1 MMDILAFDKQAD
13 KNVDKLFFI
22 ASFFRLGV
30 NRLVCLLL
38 VSALALTACSQ
49 AHQVLH
55 QSGTSD
61 YRHYPEGGGLF
72 VSAAFGPDGRLWR
85 IVPEKHHVY
94 VDYST
99 DLGKSFSSPVE
110 VNKESQSIKVSGE
123 NRPGI
128 VVDRSGRVM
137 VIYAAESN
145 QPVVLYYSIS
155 TDNGNSF
162 STPSPLS
169 DTASE
174 ANNFQGRLVLNSF
187 GHAFAFWHDERDRT
201 DWQQLGN
208 SIYYTEIPD
217 RSDLHAAARKLSD
230 TVCDCCR
237 LGAAFDGNG
246 RPVVLARFIYPG
258 GIRDHGLL
266 RALKDGEPVSRR
278 VTFDNWAIEACPE
291 HGPSIAISDE
301 NRYHI
306 AWFTQGAARKGL
318 FYAYSLDQGEH
329 FSDPLPIGNSERLP
343 NHPDVIA
350 QGEHVVLAWTEFDGL
365 KTHLIVL
372 QSNDGGENWSKPQS
386 LAEIAAEADFP
397 FLLSKNRDIFVSWNS
412 KSEGYRLIPLFN
424 HN

>member
-1 MMDILAFDKQAD
+1 MY
-13 KNVDKLFFI
+13 
-22 ASFFRLGV
+22 
-30 NRLVCLLL
+30 RLVCLFL

-49 AHQVLH
+49 AYHVSH

-61 YRHYPEGGGLF
+61 YHHYPGGGGLF

-94 VDYST
+94 VDYSA
-99 DLGKSFSSPVE
+99 DLGKSFSSPVV

-128 VVDRSGRVM
+128 VVDGSGRIT

-155 TDNGNSF
+155 SDNGRSF

-169 DTASE
+169 DKASE

-187 GHAFAFWHDERDRT
+187 GQAFAFWHDERDRT

-208 SIYYTEIPD
+208 SIYYTNIHD
-217 RSDLHAAARKLSD
+217 RNDLHAAARKLSD

-246 RPVVLARFIYPG
+246 QLVVLARFIYPG

-266 RALKDGEPVSRR
+266 RSLKDGAEPVSRR
-278 VTFDNWAIEACPE
+278 ITFDEWAIEACPE
-291 HGPSIAISDE
+291 HGPAITISDE

-306 AWFTQGAARKGL
+306 AWFTQGTVRKGL
-318 FYAYSLDQGEH
+318 FYAYSLDQGER
-329 FSDPLPIGNSERLP
+329 FSDPFPIGNMERLP
-343 NHPDVIA
+343 NHPDVMA
-350 QGEHVVLAWTEFDGL
+350 QGKHVVLAWTEFDGL
-365 KTHLIVL
+365 KTHLVVL
-372 QSNDGGENWSKPQS
+372 QSNDGGENWSKPQTI
-386 LAEIAAEADFP
+386 AEVAAEADFP

-412 KSEGYRLIPLFN
+412 KTEGYRLIPLHN
-424 HN
+424 HL

>member
-1 MMDILAFDKQAD
+1 MMIDILAANTMSEK
-13 KNVDKLFFI
+13 KVDRPFFI
-22 ASFFRLGV
+22 ERFVSQGM

-38 VSALALTACSQ
+38 FSALALTACSQ
-49 AHQVLH
+49 AHQVLP

-94 VDYST
+94 VDYSI

-110 VNKESQSIKVSGE
+110 VNKESQAIKVSGE

-128 VVDRSGRVM
+128 VVDGSGRIT

-155 TDNGNSF
+155 SDNGRSF

-169 DTASE
+169 DKALE
-174 ANNFQGRLVLNSF
+174 ANNFQGRLVLNSS
-187 GHAFAFWHDERDRT
+187 GQAFAFWHDERDRT

-208 SIYYTEIPD
+208 SIYYTGIRE
-217 RSDLHAAARKLSD
+217 RNDLHTAALKLSD

-246 RPVVLARFIYPG
+246 QPVVLARFIYPG
-258 GIRDHGLL
+258 RIRDHGLL
-266 RALKDGEPVSRR
+266 RAQKNGAESVSRR

-291 HGPSIAISDE
+291 HGPSITISDE

-306 AWFTQGAARKGL
+306 TWFTQGEARKGL

-329 FSDPLPIGNSERLP
+329 FSEPFPIGNGERLP

-350 QGEHVVLAWTEFDGL
+350 QGTHVVIAWTEFDGL

-372 QSNDGGENWSKPQS
+372 QSNDGGENWSKPQTI
-386 LAEIAAEADFP
+386 AEVAAEADFP

-412 KSEGYRLIPLFN
+412 KTEGYRLIPLY
-424 HN
+424 